1 MEILF
6 VGLLAIAVL
15 AGIWYFNRNKGFDA
29 NNDGKV
35 DLNDVKPVVE
45 NTVEAVKQTADV
57 NKDGKV
63 DVADVKEATAKVVKK
78 ATTKAP
84 AKPKAAPKPKAPA
97 KPKASPA
104 KQPKM
109 TIVK

>member
-15 AGIWYFNRNKGFDA
+15 AGIWYFNRSKGFDA

-45 NTVEAVKQTADV
+45 NTVEAVKQAADV

-63 DVADVKEATAKVVKK
+63 DAVDVKEVAAKVTKK
-78 ATTKAP
+78 VS
-84 AKPKAAPKPKAPA
+84 KPKAPA
-97 KPKASPA
+97 KPKAP
-104 KQPKM
+104 
-109 TIVK
+109 V

>member
-15 AGIWYFNRNKGFDA
+15 AAIWYFNKSKGFDA
-29 NNDGKV
+29 NQDGKV

-45 NTVEAVKQTADV
+45 NTVEAAKQVADV

-63 DVADVKEATAKVVKK
+63 DVADVKQV
-78 ATTKAP
+78 ATTVAKKVAP
-84 AKPKAAPKPKAPA
+84 KPKATAKPKAPA
-97 KPKASPA
+97 KPKTTT
-104 KQPKM
+104 KKPKM
-109 TIVK
+109 TVVK